1 MYFSFSFSFFRKC
14 MNLIFLKGRFRYRI
28 FWRMIHIQ
36 KISSLQELSKLFFF
50 VDLLKRGSCMHPFLR
65 LLEQRIRSI
74 YKLKWSTDKNACTLG
89 NADLL
94 LNFKKE
100 YMHIMP
106 VLNTSLKSYS

>member
-1 MYFSFSFSFFRKC
+1 MYEFNIFRK
-14 MNLIFLKGRFRYRI
+14 

-36 KISSLQELSKLFFF
+36 KILENILENDTHSKDFFIAGPF
-50 VDLLKRGSCMHPFLR
+50 RTVDLLKRESCMHPFLR

-74 YKLKWSTDKNACTLG
+74 YKLKWSTDKNAYTLG

-100 YMHIMP
+100 YIHIIP